1 MIIFKK
7 EDDISRIKRLK
18 KMIDNYIE
26 NEQATQL
33 ILSKA
38 DLKFMASKAEKQ
50 VLYENGE
57 GEDFDEIEEIF
68 EIPSEQEQEQDGE
81 DDTPIPDEF
90 REAFRQQQEQENAN
104 PHF

>member
-68 EIPSEQEQEQDGE
+68 EIPSEQEQDGE

>member
-18 KMIDNYIE
+18 KMIDNYVE

-33 ILSKA
+33 VLSKA

-68 EIPSEQEQEQDGE
+68 EIPSEQEQDGE